1 MEVAEMNFDQS
12 YLRSSLITRA
22 PYTML
27 SKLLQKW
34 AFVKPKQEAC
44 VFYTFGKPRT
54 SITYEKLYQD
64 AVMLAKGLLKLGIH
78 KGDIIGIGGNNTI
91 EWLVSTFGAQLAGA
105 RPLHFNFHDKSG
117 ESLKRIISKVG
128 GCKMLIFDPGDND
141 VHWEICQKFLQ
152 VDSKTGVVVDSDI
165 PSVKWVALH
174 APLESSK
181 VCFTIEDVF
190 SGENIKLPEVD
201 PDDTGAIIL
210 TSGSTGF
217 PKAVQFSHYRL
228 IETAYNFLHVVGWD
242 DKEDE
247 QLSFYNDR
255 SFYWIGG
262 YPFLALVIGGK
273 LITQANT
280 LAFPTKAETIKHTSN
295 IIEKAKP
302 KIAFILVPFLLELLM
317 SKDISWKIRTVITGG
332 QPVPASCL
340 EAIGKRYDTLSVMY
354 GSTEAASMAGRM
366 YSSPNEDIG
375 LSPFP
380 GVEMKIIG
388 KDGMMV
394 PLGTKGEVLSRSCL
408 PFPGYINEAEK
419 TAAFITP
426 AGWYKTDDFGH
437 INSAGYLEV
446 FGRVSD
452 VMEISGAK
460 VLPSYLEKII
470 KRNPRVKEVVVFSI
484 KDEIHCDDIPCAA
497 VVKKDGVT
505 LTEESLKDFIKQEL
519 NISEEARFM
528 EQIYV
533 PKYMVFHEEL
543 PKTPTGKSDRKMTKS
558 VSLPFIK
565 QD

>member
-22 PYTML
+22 PYTTL
-27 SKLLQKW
+27 TKLLQKW
-34 AFVKPKQEAC
+34 ATVKPKQEAC

-91 EWLVSTFGAQLAGA
+91 EWLVSTLGAQLAGA
-105 RPLHFNFHDKSG
+105 RPLHFNFHDRSG

-141 VHWEICQKFLQ
+141 VHWEICRKFLQ

-190 SGENIKLPEVD
+190 SKENIKLTEVD
-201 PDDTGAIIL
+201 PDDTGVIIL

-217 PKAVQFSHYRL
+217 PKAVEYSHYRL

-247 QLSFYNDR
+247 QLSFFNDR
-255 SFYWIGG
+255 PFYWIGG

-280 LAFPTKAETIKHTSN
+280 LAFPTKAETMKHTSN

-302 KIAFILVPFLLELLM
+302 KIAFILIPFLLELLM

-340 EAIGKRYDTLSVMY
+340 EAIGKRYDTLSVTY
-354 GSTEAASMAGRM
+354 GSTEAASLAGRM
-366 YSSPNEDIG
+366 YSSPDKYIG

-419 TAAFITP
+419 TAAVITP
-426 AGWYKTDDFGH
+426 AGWYKTDDFGY

-470 KRNPRVKEVVVFSI
+470 KRNPCVKEVVVFSI

-497 VVKKDGVT
+497 VVKKEGVT

-533 PKYMVFHEEL
+533 PKYIVFHEKL
-543 PKTPTGKSDRKMTKS
+543 PKTTTGKSDRKMTKS

-565 QD
+565 QT